1 LLTFLI
7 EKYDTLHKDF
17 ELLEPIPLLKS
28 LMSNHQMKAI
38 DLVHL
43 LQVSPGLVSV
53 MLNYHKGVSKE
64 VIQQLTAYFKV
75 SLEAFNREYKLIV
88 PENAL

>member
-1 LLTFLI
+1 
-7 EKYDTLHKDF
+7 
-17 ELLEPIPLLKS
+17 
-28 LMSNHQMKAI
+28 MKAI

-75 SLEAFNREYKLIV
+75 S
-88 PENAL
+88 